1 MLANDG
7 MVNFG
12 VTVKESFGLFR
23 SGERNPHG
31 FRGGYG
37 CGSTVLDEVN
47 FINISVDFSEVGVK
61 F

>member
-1 MLANDG
+1 
-7 MVNFG
+7 MVDSG
-12 VTVKESFGLFR
+12 VTVKEGFGLFR
-23 SGERNPHG
+23 RGEGYPHG

-47 FINISVDFSEVGVK
+47 FIDISVDISEAGVK

>member
-1 MLANDG
+1 

-12 VTVKESFGLFR
+12 VLVKEGFGLFR
-23 SGERNPHG
+23 RGERYPHG

-47 FINISVDFSEVGVK
+47 FIDISVDIPKVGGK